1 MARINGIQ
9 ATAIAGLGQIGVG
22 GGSPAPTP
30 TVYPTGGLIA
40 NSGAP
45 NPNTYDGTNGSIWGV
60 NGASGSHPS
69 WFVRPN
75 YGTGAS
81 SASVWTKIVGNA
93 TTIYC
98 LSSSGELYSAGT
110 NYTYTGRPSAGFV
123 NGRLDKVT
131 AVIPTSSWTDI
142 TMGLLV
148 AIGIN
153 DGYLYGTGA
162 PSDGE
167 FGSGSLS
174 YSNFGTWRQISTN
187 QGWVRV
193 ECGQTHTCFMSGSTK
208 ASGSVWIAG
217 ANSNGKTGMN
227 TTNGQTAN
235 RAEPFGKTGSIWT
248 DMHAS
253 PNNTYLVSGGQFFGT
268 GLNSAYQLGDGTTTL
283 RSSFGNAISVA
294 GFTVDKVFSG
304 VNFGKVITTESFMC
318 HTGNQNYS
326 RGDGSTAQ
334 ITTWTRLHTASA
346 EFSASWSSFY
356 WPRVQNNYIGLIG
369 INRNRPYYLNPG
381 AYNYTALFPA
391 SDKPYQSASYVRGTA
406 LTTTWVPFFSG
417 SFANN
422 LNVTASAVGFTT
434 YNADATNGLWS
445 LWMYLTPQ

>member
-1 MARINGIQ
+1 
-9 ATAIAGLGQIGVG
+9 
-22 GGSPAPTP
+22 
-30 TVYPTGGLIA
+30 
-40 NSGAP
+40 
-45 NPNTYDGTNGSIWGV
+45 V

-110 NYTYTGRPSAGFV
+110 NYTYTGRPAAGFV

-131 AVIPTSSWTDI
+131 AVTPTSSWTDI
-142 TMGLLV
+142 TMGQLV

-153 DGYLYGTGA
+153 NGYLYGTGA

-174 YSNFGTWRQISTN
+174 YSNFGTWRQISSN

-208 ASGSVWIAG
+208 ASGSVWISG
-217 ANSNGKTGMN
+217 ANSNGRTGMN

-304 VNFGKVITTESFMC
+304 VNFGKVITTESYMC

-356 WPRVQNNYIGLIG
+356 WPRVQNNYIGMIG
-369 INRNRPYYLNPG
+369 INRNRPYYLTPG

-391 SDKPYQSASYVRGTA
+391 SDKPYQSASYVRGPA

-422 LNVTASAVGFTT
+422 LNVTASAAGFTT
-434 YNADATNGLWS
+434 YNGDATSGLWS
-445 LWMYLTPQ
+445 LWMYLEPQ

>member
-22 GGSPAPTP
+22 GSSPTP

-60 NGASGSHPS
+60 NGASGSMPS
-69 WFVRPN
+69 WFVTPN
-75 YGTGAS
+75 FGTGAS
-81 SASVWTKIVGNA
+81 SASVWTKIVGNSS
-93 TTIYC
+93 TIYC

-110 NYTYTGRPSAGFV
+110 NYAYSGRTSAGFV

-131 AVIPTSSWTDI
+131 LVTPTSSWTDI
-142 TMGLLV
+142 TMGQLFAV
-148 AIGIN
+148 GIN
-153 DGYLYGTGA
+153 NGYIWGTGA
-162 PSDGE
+162 PSNGE
-167 FGSGSLS
+167 FGSGSAA
-174 YSNFGTWRQISTN
+174 YSDFGTWRQLSTN

-193 ECGQTHTCFMSGSTK
+193 EGGQTHTCFMSGSTK
-208 ASGSVWIAG
+208 ASGSVWISG
-217 ANSNGKTGMN
+217 NNGSGRTGMN
-227 TTNGQTAN
+227 TTSGNTVN

-248 DMHAS
+248 DMS
-253 PNNTYLVSGGQFFGT
+253 TGTVNTYLVSGGQFFGT
-268 GLNSAYQLGDGTTTL
+268 GLNSGYQLGDGSTTQRT
-283 RSSFGNAISVA
+283 SFGNAISVA

-304 VNFGKVITTESFMC
+304 VSFGKVITTESFMC

-334 ITTWTRLHTASA
+334 ITAWTRLHTASA
-346 EFSASWSSFY
+346 EFSASWSAFY
-356 WPRVQNNYIGLIG
+356 WQEYQNNYYGMIG
-369 INRNRPYYLNPG
+369 INRNRPYYLQAGSN
-381 AYNYTALFPA
+381 NYTAVFPVA
-391 SDKPYQSASYVRGTA
+391 DRPYQSASYLRGPA
-406 LTTTWVPFFSG
+406 NTTTWVPFFSG

-422 LNVTASAVGFTT
+422 LNVTASAVGYTN
-434 YNADATNGLWS
+434 YNADVSNGLFS